1 MFTLLLLFLLVPVG
15 ISSADTV
22 YTWYYGKQ
30 LASFLEAMNSYVS
43 SAGFVDLWKVVV
55 GFSFIFLLFAII
67 VSAGDY
73 RQALRLLKFYVI
85 VIATWYLLVLIKVP
99 VDVVDRCTKTTH
111 TNIEAPWA
119 VVKPLSW
126 LTRIEGSVRES
137 LVSFFGVFLP
147 DAYKRNEGCFTGYEL
162 LRPALTYQPKDPY
175 LRLSI
180 ENYIRDCIVPTV
192 LTGDIDRFT
201 LVNSNDLWNNEFA
214 CTTGKLC
221 AALTTVYYSST
232 NPEGIVDGCP
242 NAYARISADIVNEYT
257 RAWRDI
263 KVKVFGSAS
272 AIAETDIPVYL
283 GEVTPFLMSVALTGE
298 NLIRQAITIQSLNQ
312 VSAEFATAIAYQE
325 AYLNALARLN
335 MLDFGRGGTLN
346 AMKGVIETILVGL
359 TPAFFLL
366 FLTPIG
372 GRVFYGWI
380 TAFVW
385 LVLWSVAE
393 VVTVSFLFLSVGDNQ
408 KFDFTLAQIDR
419 INLAFNKAAQI
430 SSLMSDYIPLLTLFL
445 ATGSIYA
452 MTHFATGMSREL
464 RDEHGTKVMSSGNLD
479 VGNVR
484 ARGYSDLATTL
495 AASSVGTVNWGTA
508 NAGVW
513 TGNELRVGNTTASQ
527 YHGYDPKIGAN
538 LSGVWETPGKF
549 LGSINGGTYSGQGRW
564 NIDGSRAVLMHGTA
578 RAATSTALEQIT
590 GGQIRGLRDAEIK
603 TANGQ
608 LVYARGIDEMTGA
621 EVTYRRSSDGIETMT
636 YNYGSW
642 TAQLMKDKNGEWR
655 VVGGSGPVDMN
666 VAQRYVENLE
676 NSKAQMDR
684 VATAFRSSEGISNA
698 DSQTFNAG
706 YRLAY
711 DIAHGKGG
719 ASEYERGFARDLI
732 RATGL
737 KALEMLG
744 KEGYVRTD
752 GEKISAEEAQQKG
765 GIKIGIPK
773 DIAKKLPFGI
783 STDTVIMTKDGWIVK
798 DSKGQHWFF
807 KRTEEESKALQD
819 AWKTTAKGEN
829 KDFFTYRENTTGN
842 KYAVE
847 DLRKD
852 LTSFRNRAGEYAASR
867 AKEIGRR
874 ISFARQNAR
883 DINAKAT
890 QFLINDFLQKAQG
903 DNVREKLG
911 NAMTE
916 LNTLV
921 STPQGM
927 MALTEAA
934 DRVVDEMMKDKNLE
948 KPDVNEKEVENAASR
963 AEAEGTEAKNVDVQV
978 PSKNPEK
985 EYKQMKQYITGK
997 MAGMEKEYEQ
1007 SRKAIDIQKEL
1018 YDKYLTNKDGFTTFK
1033 NSIDKFYKDLETLA
1047 NMQDKEANIGEKVQT
1062 LQKEKEELEEKVS
1075 KAEKDLLGDVLTLS
1089 GLGPSVSDI
1098 MQIVTDENKLREYE
1112 KMVKSKPTWEQAN
1125 YIDPNILRGMHERWK
1140 EILKA
1145 KGSINILDA
1154 AISQSKGDMSKV
1166 HELIKAQIA
1175 KIKTEDKDGMK
1186 FSIARDMFTGS
1197 YSVNKDKNIL
1207 GTKQPSITTKTEEQL
1222 NEAFWKRFRIRPED
1236 MDSKAAPKLPRG
1248 GI

>member
-732 RATGL
+732 RATEEA
-737 KALEMLG
+737 ALTRLANEGKLSLEG
-744 KEGYVRTD
+744 KEIDEFEARKRARGGVELDT
-752 GEKISAEEAQQKG
+752 GLLSKILPKNLRSKLEG
-765 GIKIGIPK
+765 GIEKA
-773 DIAKKLPFGI
+773 IA
-783 STDTVIMTKDGWIVK
+783 TKDGYVVQ
-798 DSKGQHWFF
+798 DTKGHYWFF
-807 KRTEEESKALQD
+807 GKNESINDALRD
-819 AWKTTAKGEN
+819 AWKTTVSGEN
-829 KDFFTYRENTTGN
+829 KDFFNYRENTTDG
-842 KYAVE
+842 KYTSE
-847 DLRKD
+847 DFRKD
-852 LTSFRNRAGEYAASR
+852 LTSFRNRASEYAATR
-867 AKEIGRR
+867 AEELGRR

-903 DNVREKLG
+903 DDVREKLG

-927 MALTEAA
+927 MALTETA
-934 DRVVDEMMKDKNLE
+934 DRVVDEMMKDRELE
-948 KPDVNEKEVENAASR
+948 RPDVNEVEVRSAANRAEVEGSRARDVEVQAPAKDAEQVYREVKSDIEGRMDRMGEEYQESREAVDAQKNVYENTKMNSPVETLPRVNRFDQLREEIQDLLKQKSDLAARISKEERDLRTDLRIFLAASTGGQLNFG
-963 AEAEGTEAKNVDVQV
+963 EAMELIR
-978 PSKNPEK
+978 NPDKLK
-985 EYKQMKQYITGK
+985 EYREKGPYDKLDPNVFESFSKRYFAIQEMKRELSDMQKELDAK
-997 MAGMEKEYEQ
+997 MKEYEDLKPYAQ
-1007 SRKAIDIQKEL
+1007 ARDLQRGDYEVKYRDDKGPGKHPQIETTTEQATEGLDKKIEDYKEDRK
-1018 YDKYLTNKDGFTTFK
+1018 TP
-1033 NSIDKFYKDLETLA
+1033 
-1047 NMQDKEANIGEKVQT
+1047 
-1062 LQKEKEELEEKVS
+1062 EEK
-1075 KAEKDLLGDVLTLS
+1075 K
-1089 GLGPSVSDI
+1089 
-1098 MQIVTDENKLREYE
+1098 
-1112 KMVKSKPTWEQAN
+1112 
-1125 YIDPNILRGMHERWK
+1125 K
-1140 EILKA
+1140 EILRKVDE
-1145 KGSINILDA
+1145 KVKKEYPDA
-1154 AISQSKGDMSKV
+1154 
-1166 HELIKAQIA
+1166 L
-1175 KIKTEDKDGMK
+1175 KD
-1186 FSIARDMFTGS
+1186 FL
-1197 YSVNKDKNIL
+1197 Y
-1207 GTKQPSITTKTEEQL
+1207 
-1222 NEAFWKRFRIRPED
+1222 
-1236 MDSKAAPKLPRG
+1236 
-1248 GI
+1248 